1 MDVID
6 IMTDL
11 QTSLMQTEGT
21 RTTHKV
27 VTQWKGQRLSGAAL
41 ISLSIWF
48 LIEILRH
55 TQADYFLVLAWA
67 SQPWV
72 SISLILFVSM
82 IFYHSALGLQVII
95 EDYIPLPFWQKSF
108 ILMIKILNLGMAL
121 LSCFFI
127 IRIMIMGNGLEYLL

>member
-1 MDVID
+1 MDVVN

-11 QTSLMQTEGT
+11 QTARPKIEGT
-21 RTTHKV
+21 RPGHKV
-27 VTQWKGQRLSGAAL
+27 VTQWKGQRISGAAV
-41 ISLSIWF
+41 ISLGIWF
-48 LIEILRH
+48 LIEIFRH

-82 IFYHSALGLQVII
+82 VFYHSALGLQVIT
-95 EDYIPLPFWQKSF
+95 EDYIPHPFWQKSF
-108 ILMIKILNLGMAL
+108 IIMIKVLSLGMAL

-127 IRIMIMGNGLEYLL
+127 IRIMIMGNG

>member
-1 MDVID
+1 MDVVN

-11 QTSLMQTEGT
+11 QTALPKIEGT
-21 RTTHKV
+21 RPGHKV
-27 VTQWKGQRLSGAAL
+27 VTQWKGQRISGAAL
-41 ISLSIWF
+41 ISLGIWF

-82 IFYHSALGLQVII
+82 VFYHSALGLQVII
-95 EDYIPLPFWQKSF
+95 EDYIPHPFWQKSF
-108 ILMIKILNLGMAL
+108 IIMIKVLSLGMAL

-127 IRIMIMGNGLEYLL
+127 IRIMIMGNG

>member
-1 MDVID
+1 MDVTH

-11 QTSLMQTEGT
+11 QNSLIKTEGT
-21 RTTHKV
+21 GTTHKV
-27 VTQWKGQRLSGAAL
+27 VTQWKGQRISGAVL
-41 ISLSIWF
+41 ISLGIWF

-72 SISLILFVSM
+72 SISLILFISM
-82 IFYHSALGLQVII
+82 VFYHSALGLQVII
-95 EDYIPLPFWQKSF
+95 EDYIPHPFWQKSL
-108 ILMIKILNLGMAL
+108 ILMIKLLSLGMAL

-127 IRIMIMGNGLEYLL
+127 IRIMIMGNG

>member
-1 MDVID
+1 MDVIG
-6 IMTDL
+6 IMTDP
-11 QTSLMQTEGT
+11 QTSLMQSEKT

-27 VTQWKGQRLSGAAL
+27 VTQWKGQRISGAAL
-41 ISLSIWF
+41 ISLGIWF

-82 IFYHSALGLQVII
+82 VFYHSAIGLQVII
-95 EDYIPLPFWQKSF
+95 EDYIPHPFWQKSLIF
-108 ILMIKILNLGMAL
+108 VIKMLNLSMAL

-127 IRIMIMGNGLEYLL
+127 IHIMIMGNG

>member
-1 MDVID
+1 MDVVN

-11 QTSLMQTEGT
+11 QTALPKIEGT
-21 RTTHKV
+21 RPGHKV
-27 VTQWKGQRLSGAAL
+27 VTQWKGQRISGAAL
-41 ISLSIWF
+41 ISLGIWF
-48 LIEILRH
+48 LIEIFRH

-82 IFYHSALGLQVII
+82 FFYHSALGLQVIT
-95 EDYIPLPFWQKSF
+95 EDYIPHPFWQKSF
-108 ILMIKILNLGMAL
+108 IIMIKVLSLGMAL

-127 IRIMIMGNGLEYLL
+127 IRIMIMGNG

>member
-1 MDVID
+1 
-6 IMTDL
+6 MTDP
-11 QTSLMQTEGT
+11 QTSLMQSERT

-27 VTQWKGQRLSGAAL
+27 VTQWKGQRISGAAL
-41 ISLSIWF
+41 ISLGIWF

-82 IFYHSALGLQVII
+82 VFYHSAIGLQVII
-95 EDYIPLPFWQKSF
+95 EDYIPHPFWQKSLIF
-108 ILMIKILNLGMAL
+108 VIKMLNLSMAL

-127 IRIMIMGNGLEYLL
+127 IHIMIMGNG

>member
-1 MDVID
+1 MDVVN

-11 QTSLMQTEGT
+11 QTALLKIEGT
-21 RTTHKV
+21 RPGHKV
-27 VTQWKGQRLSGAAL
+27 VTQWKGQRISGAAL
-41 ISLSIWF
+41 ISLGIWF

-95 EDYIPLPFWQKSF
+95 EDYIPHSFWQKSF
-108 ILMIKILNLGMAL
+108 IIMIKLLSLGMAL

-127 IRIMIMGNGLEYLL
+127 IRIMIMGNG

>member
-1 MDVID
+1 MDVVN

-11 QTSLMQTEGT
+11 QTALPKIEGT
-21 RTTHKV
+21 TPRHKV
-27 VTQWKGQRLSGAAL
+27 VTQWKGQRISGAAL
-41 ISLSIWF
+41 ISLGIWF

-82 IFYHSALGLQVII
+82 VFYHSALGLQVII
-95 EDYIPLPFWQKSF
+95 EDYIPHSFWQKSF
-108 ILMIKILNLGMAL
+108 IIMIKLLSLGMAL

-127 IRIMIMGNGLEYLL
+127 IRIMIMGNG

>member
-1 MDVID
+1 MDVVN

-11 QTSLMQTEGT
+11 QTALPKIEGT
-21 RTTHKV
+21 RPGHKV
-27 VTQWKGQRLSGAAL
+27 VTQWKGQRISGAAL
-41 ISLSIWF
+41 ISLGIWF
-48 LIEILRH
+48 LIEIFRH

-82 IFYHSALGLQVII
+82 VFYHSALGLQVIT
-95 EDYIPLPFWQKSF
+95 EDYIPHPFWQKSF
-108 ILMIKILNLGMAL
+108 IIMIKVLSLGMAL

-127 IRIMIMGNGLEYLL
+127 IRIMIMGNG

>member
-1 MDVID
+1 MDIVN

-11 QTSLMQTEGT
+11 QTALLKIEGT
-21 RTTHKV
+21 RPGHKV
-27 VTQWKGQRLSGAAL
+27 VTQWKGQRISGAAL
-41 ISLSIWF
+41 ISLGIWF

-95 EDYIPLPFWQKSF
+95 EDYIPHSFWQKSF
-108 ILMIKILNLGMAL
+108 IIMIKLLSLGMAL

-127 IRIMIMGNGLEYLL
+127 IRIMIMGNG

>member
-1 MDVID
+1 MDVVN

-11 QTSLMQTEGT
+11 QTALPKIEGT
-21 RTTHKV
+21 RPGHKV
-27 VTQWKGQRLSGAAL
+27 VTQWKGQRISGAAL
-41 ISLSIWF
+41 ISLGIWF
-48 LIEILRH
+48 LIEIFRH

-82 IFYHSALGLQVII
+82 VFYHSALGLQVII
-95 EDYIPLPFWQKSF
+95 EDYIPHPFWQKSF
-108 ILMIKILNLGMAL
+108 IIMIKVLSLGMAL

-127 IRIMIMGNGLEYLL
+127 IRIMIMGNG

>member
-1 MDVID
+1 MDVVN

-11 QTSLMQTEGT
+11 QTALPKIEGT
-21 RTTHKV
+21 RPGHKV
-27 VTQWKGQRLSGAAL
+27 VTQWKGQRISGAAL
-41 ISLSIWF
+41 ISLGIWF
-48 LIEILRH
+48 LIEIFRH

-82 IFYHSALGLQVII
+82 VFYHSALGLQVII
-95 EDYIPLPFWQKSF
+95 EDYIPHPFWQKSF
-108 ILMIKILNLGMAL
+108 IIMIKVLSLGMAF

-127 IRIMIMGNGLEYLL
+127 IRIMIMGNG

>member
-1 MDVID
+1 MDVIG
-6 IMTDL
+6 IMTDP
-11 QTSLMQTEGT
+11 QTLLMQSEKT

-27 VTQWKGQRLSGAAL
+27 VTQWKGQRISGAAL
-41 ISLSIWF
+41 ISLGIWF

-55 TQADYFLVLAWA
+55 IQADYFLVLAWA

-82 IFYHSALGLQVII
+82 VFYHSAIGLQVII
-95 EDYIPLPFWQKSF
+95 EDYIPHPFWQKNLIF
-108 ILMIKILNLGMAL
+108 MIKILNLSMAL

-127 IRIMIMGNGLEYLL
+127 IRIMIMGNG

>member
-1 MDVID
+1 MDVVN
-6 IMTDL
+6 IMTGL
-11 QTSLMQTEGT
+11 QTALPKIEGT
-21 RTTHKV
+21 RPGHKV
-27 VTQWKGQRLSGAAL
+27 VTQWKGQRISGAAL
-41 ISLSIWF
+41 ISLGIWF

-82 IFYHSALGLQVII
+82 VFYHSALGLQVII
-95 EDYIPLPFWQKSF
+95 EDYIPHPFWQKSF
-108 ILMIKILNLGMAL
+108 IIMIKVLSLGMAL

-127 IRIMIMGNGLEYLL
+127 IRIMIMGNG